1 MDEINL
7 FKNIIKQSK
16 LLSKKFD
23 IIVTNPPYMGN
34 NGMNPNLKDY
44 IKSNFPLTKTDL
56 FAVFLEKG
64 LEMINNH
71 GFNCMVTMQSWMF
84 LSSFEKFRKKLI
96 ETTTISNLLHMDN
109 MVMRI
114 AFGTSATIF
123 RKINLM
129 NYNSTFYHVE
139 LSDVE
144 NDIVNP
150 LFFNDKNKFVIDSS
164 NFKLI
169 EGNPIAYWF
178 NDEMFQN
185 YIKGTPLGNIA
196 SPRKGNSTSNNKKF
210 LKYWFE
216 VDFNN
221 INFDSTEIIKEE
233 TLKRRW
239 YPYNKGGGYKK
250 WYGNN
255 YYLIDWYN
263 DAEEIRNIKT
273 AVIANYDYFMKPG
286 LTWSTV
292 TSSNFSIRKFG
303 NGFIFDNG
311 GCCIFDLGNN
321 ENYLLGLLNSCVF
334 KFMFGQL
341 NPTLNFQSGEVA
353 KFPIIFTENHAKI
366 DELVNLNVK
375 IAKENW
381 DTFET
386 SWDFKNNPLL
396 NQKFKKNS
404 NKIED
409 IYHCF
414 EKWQNKKFHEQKSYE
429 ELLNKE
435 FIKIYNLNNV
445 ISYKIDENY
454 LTFEKL
460 NLNDTIE
467 SLISFAVGCMFGRY
481 SLDQEGLQFAGG
493 EFDLNNYHKFKPDDD
508 NIIPV
513 LDTAY
518 FDDDIVG
525 YFTKFVEVCF
535 GEETLENNLD
545 YIASVLSKSNKPSRE
560 IIRDYFL
567 KNFFNNHKKTYKK
580 CPIYWQ
586 FSSGKQNGFNCL
598 VYMHRYEPSI
608 VARIRTD
615 YLHKTQKAIEQ
626 RISDNDNII
635 NNSTSKQEVTRANK
649 EKTKLQKQLKE
660 TQEYDEVLAHIAN
673 QNIEI
678 DLDDGVN
685 VNYAKFQ
692 NVKISKEGSKTEK
705 RNLLKIV

>member
-525 YFTKFVEVCF
+525 YFTKFVEICF
-535 GEETLENNLD
+535 GSDTLEENLD
-545 YIASVLSKSNKPSRE
+545 FIAKALSKTNKPSRE
-560 IIRDYFL
+560 IIRQYLL
-567 KNFFNNHKKTYKK
+567 KNFFNDHKKTYKK

-598 VYMHRYEPSI
+598 VYMHRYEPSL

-626 RISDNDNII
+626 RIENINNII
-635 NNSTSKQEVTRANK
+635 NNSNSKQEISKANK

-678 DLDDGVN
+678 DLDDGVKA
-685 VNYAKFQ
+685 NYSKFQ
-692 NVKISKEGSKTEK
+692 NIEIKKEGSKTRK
-705 RNLLKIV
+705 VNLLKKI